1 MGDEQALRERLAAM
15 ETAALLE
22 AWTHEERLPW
32 AEALLAD
39 ALAGRGLSEDVL
51 QQLKQRRGSADA
63 PARPDDG
70 AGRGEALFIWAAAG
84 MLAMALSAVVGALGA
99 LVDREADLMAA
110 LAVMLVPVESAG
122 RGLWRQWR
130 RPRDAVRTLALLY
143 RGASLAQ
150 FALLLV
156 GTLVGMSLGR
166 MDGWTRRPPWGR
178 IRFQMQQPP
187 SLVSNTRLLPR
198 VPHT

>member
-22 AWTHEERLPW
+22 AWAHEERLPW

-84 MLAMALSAVVGALGA
+84 MLAMALSAVVGAL
-99 LVDREADLMAA
+99 VDREADLMAA

-143 RGASLAQ
+143 RGAGLAL

-156 GTLVGMSLGR
+156 GTRWSACRL
-166 MDGWTRRPPWGR
+166 DGWTRRPPWGR

>member
-51 QQLKQRRGSADA
+51 QQLKRRRGSADA

-70 AGRGEALFIWAAAG
+70 AGWGGALFIWAAAG
-84 MLAMALSAVVGALGA
+84 MLAMALSAVVGAL
-99 LVDREADLMAA
+99 VDREAGLMAA

-143 RGASLAQ
+143 RGASLAL

-166 MDGWTRRPPWGR
+166 MDGWTDGR
-178 IRFQMQQPP
+178 MDASAAAGADQ
-187 SLVSNTRLLPR
+187 VSDATTTIAG
-198 VPHT
+198 V